1 MGNTNVLE
9 MKSICKSFAGVH
21 ALKNVDF
28 SVRKGEVHAL
38 LGENGAGKSTLIK
51 ILTGFYKRD
60 SGLII
65 FNDKEINPREPY
77 DAQCLGISPIYQEL
91 NLIPDLSVSE
101 NIFLGVA
108 PKTKTGL
115 IDRKQMYVKTQE
127 LLGRLDLD
135 IDVKLPVNIFGAAI
149 QQMIAI
155 VRAIHLKCNL
165 LVMDE
170 PTSSL
175 DTKEVNVLME
185 TINDLRKQNLSIIFI
200 SHRLE
205 EVFRIC
211 DKVTVLKDG
220 ERVGT
225 CLTREVT
232 KQTLVSMMIGRDFS
246 QQVYYKDE
254 NSNDFNRKEYLIE
267 LDNIVFHPKVNGV
280 TFGIKT
286 GEILGL
292 AGLLGSGRTETAK
305 VLFGYEKPE
314 SGNIKKNQHLLHLKI
329 PRDAVALGIA
339 MCPENRREEGIIPN
353 MTVRDNI
360 SLAALPGM
368 TRFGFVS
375 QKKKREIAKNF
386 IDNLSIKTPNDMQ
399 LIKNLSGGNQQKVL
413 IARWLA
419 TNPQLIILDEPTRGI
434 DVGAKLEIEKLIRS
448 FATQGISVLFISSEI
463 EELERNCDRIIVISD
478 GRVVG
483 ELSGKEI
490 SKEMI
495 LAKIAG
501 GDSGV

>member
-1 MGNTNVLE
+1 MENTNVLE
-9 MKSICKSFAGVH
+9 MKNICKSFAGVH
-21 ALKNVDF
+21 ALKNVNF

-60 SGLII
+60 DGIII
-65 FNDKEINPREPY
+65 FNDKEINPKEPY

-101 NIFLGVA
+101 NIFLGFA
-108 PKTKTGL
+108 PKTKVGIIDWKKMHEETKGL
-115 IDRKQMYVKTQE
+115 LKQV
-127 LLGRLDLD
+127 DLD
-135 IDVKLPVNIFGAAI
+135 IDVRVPVNAFGAAV

-175 DTKEVNVLME
+175 DTREVNMLIE
-185 TINDLRKQNLSIIFI
+185 TINDLRKQGLSVIFI

-205 EVFRIC
+205 EVFLIC
-211 DKVTVLKDG
+211 NRVTVLKDG
-220 ERVGT
+220 ELVGMCPT
-225 CLTREVT
+225 GEVT
-232 KQTLVSMMIGRDFS
+232 KQALVSMMVGRDFS
-246 QQVYYKDE
+246 QQIRKDKGYTILDD
-254 NSNDFNRKEYLIE
+254 NEYLVE
-267 LDNIVFHPKVNGV
+267 LENIVLHPKVNGV
-280 TFGIKT
+280 TFGIKK

-305 VLFGYEKPE
+305 VLFGYERPK
-314 SGNIKKNQHLLHLKI
+314 SGSIKKGRIIKLNI
-329 PRDAVALGIA
+329 PRDAVSLGIA

-360 SLAALPGM
+360 SLAALPQM
-368 TRFGFVS
+368 TLFGFIN
-375 QKKKREIAKNF
+375 QKKKKETAKNF
-386 IDNLSIKTPNDMQ
+386 IKSLSIKTPNDMQ

-434 DVGAKLEIEKLIRS
+434 DVGAKSEIEKLIIS
-448 FATQGISVLFISSEI
+448 FSKQGISVLFISSEI
-463 EELERNCDRIIVISD
+463 EELERNCDRIIVMSG

-483 ELSGKEI
+483 ELSGEAI
-490 SKEMI
+490 NKEMI
-495 LAKIAG
+495 MKKIA
-501 GDSGV
+501 DSDS